1 MELFVKGFDELSPER
16 LYALIRA
23 RESVFVVEQQCPYPE
38 LDGKDFAA
46 WHVWLEEDGAI
57 LAYLR
62 VLPKGV
68 SYPEA
73 SVGRVLTL
81 RRGCGLGT
89 KIMEAGLRVAEEK
102 FGPGPIRIEAQAYAV
117 GFYRRFGFRQV
128 SEEFMEDGIPHVEML
143 RE

>member
-38 LDGKDFAA
+38 LDGKDLAA

-57 LAYLR
+57 L
-62 VLPKGV
+62 
-68 SYPEA
+68 